1 VDDDEH
7 AKLCMPISE
16 DADPSTILVAK
27 ADEETPLDAD
37 NSAQ

>member
-27 ADEETPLDAD
+27 ADDEETPLDAD
-37 NSAQ
+37 NSA